1 MQGGYFSYALLAA
14 LATALLVA
22 AFTDIKRREI
32 DNWLNAAIGVAAPLW
47 WLATG
52 YTWMAIGLQL
62 ALAVVTFVLTCI
74 LFATRQMGGGDVK
87 LLTALAL
94 WFSPA
99 SFVQLVI
106 LMALIGGGASVAMAF
121 FNMKRLPGEA
131 VRDVVA
137 GLVAIAWVWF
147 ACALVYAL
155 TTGQPLPG
163 QAIAASVS
171 ATLPQPWMVAA
182 TAVAVLAIFMFGL
195 RHIVRR
201 QKSRLPIPYGVAIS
215 LAGLWV
221 LAAQALTSTPLIA
234 QAG

>member
-14 LATALLVA
+14 LATALLFA
-22 AFTDIKRREI
+22 AFTDLKRREI
-32 DNWLNAAIGVAAPLW
+32 DNWLNAAIGLAAPLW
-47 WLATG
+47 WLASG
-52 YTWMAIGLQL
+52 YTWMDVGLQL
-62 ALAVVTFVLTCI
+62 ALALATFVVTCI

-99 SFVQLVI
+99 GFLQLIV

-121 FNMKRLPGEA
+121 FNLKRLPGEA
-131 VRDVVA
+131 ARNVVA
-137 GLVAIAWVWF
+137 GLVAVAWVWF
-147 ACALVYAL
+147 ACALVLAL

-163 QAIAASVS
+163 RAIAASVS
-171 ATLPQPWMVAA
+171 AALPSAWMIALAA
-182 TAVAVLAIFMFGL
+182 LAAFAVIVFGL

-215 LAGLWV
+215 LAGLWIV
-221 LAAQALTSTPLIA
+221 AAQAFTSAPLTAL
-234 QAG
+234 AG